1 MRTDVVALPSDA
13 TVSEVAGALASHRAP
28 HRPPRG
34 LPHAAPLLGRHD
46 QRLFPLVD
54 AERRLMGVV
63 PRSGL
68 RVWLDGPPD
77 AGGLPGVAHPDPVV
91 AFGDEPLR
99 VVAFRMA
106 ETGVTRLP
114 VVERG
119 TRTLIGMI
127 GLSDLL
133 TARARILDA
142 EQRRERVLG
151 TRVFGRP
158 TPSAS

>member
-1 MRTDVVALPSDA
+1 
-13 TVSEVAGALASHRAP
+13 
-28 HRPPRG
+28 
-34 LPHAAPLLGRHD
+34 
-46 QRLFPLVD
+46 
-54 AERRLMGVV
+54 
-63 PRSGL
+63 
-68 RVWLDGPPD
+68 
-77 AGGLPGVAHPDPVV
+77 VV

-119 TRTLIGMI
+119 DRTLIGMI

-133 TARARILDA
+133 TARTRILEA

-151 TRVFGRP
+151 SGLRLRVFGRP
-158 TPSAS
+158 KTPVS